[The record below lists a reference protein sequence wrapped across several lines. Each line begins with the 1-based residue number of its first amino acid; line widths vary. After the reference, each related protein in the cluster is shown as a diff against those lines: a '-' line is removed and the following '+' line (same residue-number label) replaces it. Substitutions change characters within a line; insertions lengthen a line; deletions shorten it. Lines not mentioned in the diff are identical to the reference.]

1 MYEGPS
7 QEDIE
12 RFSSDES
19 GYCPHCGE
27 EIWDDV
33 SQCTACGEWIQGN
46 TSHRTPVENEFRK
59 KMIILIIA
67 LALGAFVILQVF

>member
-19 GYCPHCGE
+19 GYCPRCGE

-33 SQCTACGEWIQGN
+33 SKCPACGEWIQGN
-46 TSHRTPVENEFRK
+46 TSHRTPMENEFRK

>member
-12 RFSSDES
+12 RFSADET
-19 GYCPHCGE
+19 GYCSNCGE

-33 SQCTACGEWIQGN
+33 SKCPACGEWIQGS
-46 TSHRTPVENEFRK
+46 TSHRTPMENAFRK
-59 KMIILIIA
+59 RMIILVIA
-67 LALGAFVILQVF
+67 LALASFVLIQVF